1 MEVHEYLRTKMRRM
15 PGGVLAWNRTL
26 FSASSEWEAGDLI
39 DAAVDIAWESFY
51 PDRVHERPSMEVR
64 RSGGFIVF
72 RVSDIR
78 IEDLLWKA
86 A

>member
-1 MEVHEYLRTKMRRM
+1 METHEYLRKKMRRM

-26 FSASSEWEAGDLI
+26 FSSSGQWDAGDLI
-39 DAAVDIAWESFY
+39 DAAVDIAWDSFY
-51 PDRVHERPSMEVR
+51 PDRMHERPSIEIR

-72 RVSDIR
+72 RRSNVPV
-78 IEDLLWKA
+78 EDLLWRA